1 MAYELEEKFY
11 EHWIPPTIEKRRRF
25 CWTIYGLTWM

>member
-11 EHWIPPTIEKRRRF
+11 ELDTPTIEKWRRF